1 MELKYMR
8 IKLLLEVIFLCIS
21 FSAFSCKSST
31 EPESK
36 NAPPDSTSQDFTF
49 EVKRFGL
56 SNLSS
61 SIFFD
66 VWLFDENN
74 IWAVGDV
81 TLQDTSEPVNG
92 KEYNIMQWNG
102 KEWKGRG
109 KLFNSAGIHGIWA
122 LDTGRVYMSPGIAL
136 VYKRGEYKWADFS
149 KMGFENWQ
157 SMDRIWASSE
167 DNVWGVGRGGIV
179 MHFDGQEWKRINFDQ
194 QWYFYS
200 ITGSKTTGVA
210 YALALNTQYQTK
222 IVKLQNSKAE
232 VIYTSQS
239 QNTEFNGWT
248 LTLANE
254 KELFIG
260 NGPIWKFNVETK
272 AMQVVFT
279 PSPTIGFVSSFAV
292 SPKDIYFYG
301 FNEISDVLVHYNGKR
316 FKEFALP
323 GRSDNP
329 EGIKAATN
337 IAAAVSF
344 AGNQAQIITIKR
356 R

>member
-1 MELKYMR
+1 MK
-8 IKLLLEVIFLCIS
+8 IKLLLAVISFCIS

-36 NAPPDSTSQDFTF
+36 NTLPDSTSQDFTF
-49 EVKRFGL
+49 EVKRFGKPGP
-56 SNLSS
+56 SS
-61 SIFFD
+61 LFFD

-81 TLQDTSEPVNG
+81 TLEDPSEPVNG

-109 KLFNSAGIHGIWA
+109 KLFNSAGIQGIWA

-136 VYKRGEYKWADFS
+136 VYKGGEYKWADFS

-157 SMDRIWASSE
+157 SMERTWANSE
-167 DNVWGVGRGGIV
+167 DNVWGVGAWGEV
-179 MHFDGQEWKRINFDQ
+179 VHYDGNTWKRLDFDQ

-200 ITGSKTTGVA
+200 ITGSMTTGIA
-210 YALALNTQYQTK
+210 YALARNSEHK
-222 IVKLQNSKAE
+222 MIIVKLQNSTSE
-232 VIYTSQS
+232 IIYTSSPQY
-239 QNTEFNGWT
+239 TKYDGWA

-254 KELFIG
+254 KELYIG
-260 NGPIWKFNVETK
+260 NNPIWKLNIETK
-272 AMQVVFT
+272 AMQVLFT
-279 PSPTIGFVSSFAV
+279 PSEYTSLVACYAE
-292 SPKDIYFYG
+292 SPIDIYFYG
-301 FNEISDVLVHYNGKR
+301 FNYSSDVLVHYNGKR

-323 GRSDNP
+323 GRSDAP
-329 EGIKAATN
+329 EGIKAASN

>member
-1 MELKYMR
+1 M
-8 IKLLLEVIFLCIS
+8 KLSPLTFAFLVFIS
-21 FSAFSCKSST
+21 LSAFNCKSST

-36 NAPPDSTSQDFTF
+36 NTPPDSTSQNFTF
-49 EVKRFGL
+49 EVKRFGKPGP
-56 SNLSS
+56 SS
-61 SIFFD
+61 LFFD

-81 TLQDTSEPVNG
+81 NLEDPSEPING

-109 KLFNSAGIHGIWA
+109 ELFNSSGIYGIWA
-122 LDTGRVYMSPGIAL
+122 LDTGRVYLAPGAPIT
-136 VYKRGEYKWADFS
+136 YEYGKYIYADFS
-149 KMGFENWQ
+149 HIVAKQGQ
-157 SMDRIWASSE
+157 SINRIWASSE
-167 DNVWGVGRGGIV
+167 DNVWGVGAWGALVHYDGNAWKALD
-179 MHFDGQEWKRINFDQ
+179 FDT

-210 YALALNTQYQTK
+210 YALARNPQYQTT
-222 IVKLQNSKAE
+222 IVRLQNSKAE

-239 QNTEFNGWT
+239 QNTPYNGWT

-254 KELFIG
+254 KELLIG
-260 NGPIWKFNVETK
+260 NGPIWKFNLETK

-279 PSPTIGFVSSFAV
+279 PSSGTSIGASFAV
-292 SPKDIYFYG
+292 SPIDIYFYG
-301 FNEISDVLVHYNGKR
+301 MNWTSDVMIHYNGKR
-316 FKEFALP
+316 FKEFALTS
-323 GRSDNP
+323 RSDING
-329 EGIKAATN
+329 GIKATSN

-356 R
+356 K